1 MDDLD
6 FSAKPAP
13 RPEAAARAAAQV
25 AAQSPLYQ
33 PALALEFFRS
43 TGTLEE
49 KPAGKPIF
57 SEHEKAGGLFSKGA
71 RMYLLLEGEIGLM
84 IRNKFFGVVKP
95 GDVFGELA
103 VIANLPRS
111 ATAMAKINCRVLSL
125 DEKQFHAALEK
136 KPEFAL
142 MLMSTMVQRL
152 RQSIA
157 KLGATGPAAG
167 APAERSDILDRKTLA
182 GLQRELAMPEAAQ
195 FPAGKVIMSAG
206 AVGAFMY
213 VVLEGRVAI
222 SVGNSV
228 VERVGSGGM
237 FGEMALVDRSARAA
251 SATAETDCKLLAINR
266 TDFLELVKA
275 KPAFGASLL
284 KSVALRMQQLAQQVA
299 QQLHPRVA
307 GGAKNG
313 HAQGCPFPPGSLM
326 RRQFQRFE
334 YCGRLRA
341 LCRPYFLRSTA
352 RGSRVIKPAFLSGER
367 KSGLTCRRACVIP

>member
-1 MDDLD
+1 MLLPVGGDASPAAELRTKILGIMEDLD
-6 FSAKPAP
+6 FSAKPTP
-13 RPEAAARAAAQV
+13 RPEPAARAPAQV

-33 PALALEFFRS
+33 PAIALEFFRS
-43 TGTLEE
+43 AGTLEE

-57 SEHEKAGGLFSKGA
+57 SENEKAGGLFSKGA

-103 VIANLPRS
+103 VIAGLPRS

-125 DEKQFHAALEK
+125 DEKQFHTALEK

-157 KLGATGPAAG
+157 KLGGARPAVN
-167 APAERSDILDRKTLA
+167 PSEHSDILDRKTLA
-182 GLQRELAMPEAAQ
+182 GLQQALTAQ
-195 FPAGKVIMSAG
+195 EPAEFPAGKTIMSAG

-213 VVLEGRVAI
+213 VVVEGRVAI

-228 VERVGSGGM
+228 VEHVGPGGM

-251 SATAETDCKLLAINR
+251 SATAESDCKLLAINR
-266 TDFLELVKA
+266 TDFLNLVKS
-275 KPAFGASLL
+275 KPEFGASLL
-284 KSVALRMQQLAQQVA
+284 KSIAVRMQQLAQQVA
-299 QQLHPRVA
+299 QLQP
-307 GGAKNG
+307 
-313 HAQGCPFPPGSLM
+313 
-326 RRQFQRFE
+326 
-334 YCGRLRA
+334 
-341 LCRPYFLRSTA
+341 
-352 RGSRVIKPAFLSGER
+352 
-367 KSGLTCRRACVIP
+367 

>member
-1 MDDLD
+1 MLASMEDLD
-6 FSAKPAP
+6 FSAKPTP
-13 RPEAAARAAAQV
+13 RPEAAAHAAAQV

-33 PALALEFFRS
+33 PAVALEFFRS
-43 TGTLEE
+43 AGTVEE

-57 SEHEKAGGLFSKGA
+57 SENEKAGGLFSKGA

-103 VIANLPRS
+103 VIAGLPRS

-125 DEKQFHAALEK
+125 DEKQFHAALER

-157 KLGATGPAAG
+157 KLGTARPAVV
-167 APAERSDILDRKTLA
+167 PAEHSDILDRKTLA
-182 GLQRELAMPEAAQ
+182 GLQQALAAQ
-195 FPAGKVIMSAG
+195 DPAEFPAGKVIMSAG

-213 VVLEGRVAI
+213 VVVDGRVAI
-222 SVGNSV
+222 SMGNSV
-228 VERVGSGGM
+228 VEHVGSGGM

-251 SATAETDCKLLAINR
+251 SASAETDCKLLAINR
-266 TDFLELVKA
+266 TDFLGLVRS

-284 KSVALRMQQLAQQVA
+284 KSIAVRMQQLAQQVA
-299 QQLHPRVA
+299 QLQ
-307 GGAKNG
+307 
-313 HAQGCPFPPGSLM
+313 S
-326 RRQFQRFE
+326 
-334 YCGRLRA
+334 
-341 LCRPYFLRSTA
+341 
-352 RGSRVIKPAFLSGER
+352 
-367 KSGLTCRRACVIP
+367 

>member
-1 MDDLD
+1 MDELD

-13 RPEAAARAAAQV
+13 RPEAAARAAAQS

-43 TGTLEE
+43 AGTLEE
-49 KPAGKPIF
+49 KPGGKPIF
-57 SEHEKAGGLFSKGA
+57 SENEKAGGLFSKSA

-95 GDVFGELA
+95 GHIFGELA
-103 VIANLPRS
+103 VIAGLPRS
-111 ATAMAKINCRVLSL
+111 ATAMAKINCKVLSL
-125 DEKQFHAALEK
+125 DEKQFHAALER

-142 MLMSTMVQRL
+142 MLMGIMVQRL
-152 RQSIA
+152 RESIA
-157 KLGATGPAAG
+157 KLGTRLAAA
-167 APAERSDILDRKTLA
+167 APAERGDILDRKTLA
-182 GLQRELAMPEAAQ
+182 GLQHELTNQEPAS

-222 SVGNSV
+222 LVGDSV
-228 VERVGSGGM
+228 VERVGSGGI

-266 TDFLELVKA
+266 TDFVNLVKA

-284 KSVALRMQQLAQQVA
+284 KSIAMRMQQLAQQVA
-299 QQLHPRVA
+299 QL
-307 GGAKNG
+307 
-313 HAQGCPFPPGSLM
+313 QG
-326 RRQFQRFE
+326 
-334 YCGRLRA
+334 
-341 LCRPYFLRSTA
+341 
-352 RGSRVIKPAFLSGER
+352 
-367 KSGLTCRRACVIP
+367 

>member
-6 FSAKPAP
+6 FSAKPAS
-13 RPEAAARAAAQV
+13 RLDAAAHATAQV
-25 AAQSPLYQ
+25 ASQSPLYQ
-33 PALALEFFRS
+33 PALALEFFR
-43 TGTLEE
+43 TAGTLEE

-57 SEHEKAGGLFSKGA
+57 SENEKAGGFFSKGA

-95 GDVFGELA
+95 GHVFGELA
-103 VIANLPRS
+103 VIAGLPRS

-152 RQSIA
+152 RESIA
-157 KLGATGPAAG
+157 KLGASSSAAG
-167 APAERSDILDRKTLA
+167 APAERSDILDRKALA
-182 GLQRELAMPEAAQ
+182 GLQQGLATGEPAD

-222 SVGNSV
+222 SVGSSV

-251 SATAETDCKLLAINR
+251 TATAETDCKLLPINR

-284 KSVALRMQQLAQQVA
+284 KSIAVRMQQLAQQVA
-299 QQLHPRVA
+299 QLQ
-307 GGAKNG
+307 
-313 HAQGCPFPPGSLM
+313 S
-326 RRQFQRFE
+326 
-334 YCGRLRA
+334 
-341 LCRPYFLRSTA
+341 
-352 RGSRVIKPAFLSGER
+352 
-367 KSGLTCRRACVIP
+367 

>member
-13 RPEAAARAAAQV
+13 RPEAAARAPVQV

-33 PALALEFFRS
+33 PAVALEFFRS

-49 KPAGKPIF
+49 KPGGKPFF
-57 SEHEKAGGLFSKGA
+57 SENEKAGGLFSKTA
-71 RMYLLLEGEIGLM
+71 KMYLLLEGEIGLM
-84 IRNKFFGVVKP
+84 INNKFFGVVKP

-103 VIANLPRS
+103 VIAGLPRS

-157 KLGATGPAAG
+157 KLGAASLADSTA
-167 APAERSDILDRKTLA
+167 AERGDMLDRKTLA
-182 GLQRELAMPEAAQ
+182 GLQGGLGTQEPAA
-195 FPAGKVIMSAG
+195 FEAGKVIMSAG

-213 VVLEGRVAI
+213 VVIEGRVAI
-222 SVGNSV
+222 SAGNKVIEHVGA
-228 VERVGSGGM
+228 GGM

-266 TDFLELVKA
+266 TDFLNLVKA

-284 KSVALRMQQLAQQVA
+284 KSIAVRMQQLAQQVA
-299 QQLHPRVA
+299 QKQA
-307 GGAKNG
+307 
-313 HAQGCPFPPGSLM
+313 
-326 RRQFQRFE
+326 
-334 YCGRLRA
+334 
-341 LCRPYFLRSTA
+341 
-352 RGSRVIKPAFLSGER
+352 
-367 KSGLTCRRACVIP
+367 

>member
-1 MDDLD
+1 MEDLD
-6 FSAKPAP
+6 FSAKPTP
-13 RPEAAARAAAQV
+13 RPEAVARAAAQL

-33 PALALEFFRS
+33 PAVALEFFRAA
-43 TGTLEE
+43 GTLEE
-49 KPAGKPIF
+49 KPAGKPVF
-57 SEHEKAGGLFSKGA
+57 SENEKSGGLFSKGA

-84 IRNKFFGVVKP
+84 MRNKFFGVVKP

-103 VIANLPRS
+103 VIADLPRS

-152 RQSIA
+152 RQSIV
-157 KLGATGPAAG
+157 KLGTARPAV
-167 APAERSDILDRKTLA
+167 APAEHSDILDRKTLA
-182 GLQRELAMPEAAQ
+182 GLQQELAAHEPAE

-213 VVLEGRVAI
+213 VVLDGRVAI

-228 VERVGSGGM
+228 VEHVGSGGM

-266 TDFLELVKA
+266 TDFLDLVKS
-275 KPAFGASLL
+275 KPEFGASLL
-284 KSVALRMQQLAQQVA
+284 KSIAVRMQQLAQQVA
-299 QQLHPRVA
+299 QLQ
-307 GGAKNG
+307 
-313 HAQGCPFPPGSLM
+313 S
-326 RRQFQRFE
+326 
-334 YCGRLRA
+334 
-341 LCRPYFLRSTA
+341 
-352 RGSRVIKPAFLSGER
+352 
-367 KSGLTCRRACVIP
+367 